1 MKKIYLFAAMGLMS
15 LAAQAQETKATGDAY
30 MAGQL
35 ATEDL
40 NGTAR
45 YVGMGGA
52 MDALGADLSVMST
65 NGLNGQ
71 VDGKTF
77 ADGSK
82 TNASFDQI
90 GFVYSSRTGRQS
102 WINIGFNFHKSR
114 NFDYVLSA
122 ANKLHGSSQANQTA
136 YKDMNIQGGIFDY
149 NNGKYYFPSLKCSQL
164 DALNIRNLV
173 FDPNTGSVFD
183 YDGASWKTIVA

>member
-65 NGLNGQ
+65 NPAGIGLFRKSQVATSFGLNGQ

-90 GFVYSSRTGRQS
+90 GFV
-102 WINIGFNFHKSR
+102 
-114 NFDYVLSA
+114 LS
-122 ANKLHGSSQANQTA
+122 LIH
-136 YKDMNIQGGIFDY
+136 I
-149 NNGKYYFPSLKCSQL
+149 
-164 DALNIRNLV
+164 
-173 FDPNTGSVFD
+173 
-183 YDGASWKTIVA
+183 